1 MWFKKFNV
9 QHSRLK
15 FYYKNDFVHHFNGA
29 FQIII
34 KMIQD
39 EIKESYVE
47 QPRYSGDSSNQNLI
61 KQWHETL
68 EMLHNKL
75 KQ

>member
-9 QHSRLK
+9 LHSRLK

-39 EIKESYVE
+39 KIKESYVE
-47 QPRYSGDSSNQNLI
+47 QVQRGQQQPKSNQ
-61 KQWHETL
+61 TVA
-68 EMLHNKL
+68 
-75 KQ
+75 